1 MLSAIITARCYAVGG
16 RWKRKT
22 WLLLLYSSVD
32 FKAEGLHAAG
42 AAVSEAEEEDR
53 WERRGQFCG
62 GVFLGD

>member
-1 MLSAIITARCYAVGG
+1 V
-16 RWKRKT
+16 KRKT